1 VSVALAMLSV
11 AFAVLVSV
19 VVWGEL
25 VWNLTTWPKARLAGT
40 IFTKPIVS
48 MIVALANLVASVTE
62 VATSITV
69 EFADTVV
76 GAV

>member
-1 VSVALAMLSV
+1 MLSV
-11 AFAVLVSV
+11 VFAVLVSV

-25 VWNLTTWPKARLAGT
+25 VWNLTTGPKAILAGT

-48 MIVALANLVASVTE
+48 MIVALATLVASVTE
-62 VATSITV
+62 IAVSITV
-69 EFADTVV
+69 ESADTVV